1 MAGEADPSNGP
12 ASLSHPRP
20 ILLRPVHSLARI
32 FLACVAAALVGAGGP
47 GLRALHLATDAAHC
61 ASHDHH
67 DCDHHHHDEGADRHD
82 GGPEAPVPDHDDLG
96 CATCE
101 LLLALATVIPAAP
114 EIPSFLALVAVAGDS
129 APPTRPA
136 PPALRALAARPPPA
150 C

>member
-1 MAGEADPSNGP
+1 M
-12 ASLSHPRP
+12 R
-20 ILLRPVHSLARI
+20 SLARI
-32 FLACVAAALVGAGGP
+32 LLACVAAVLVGAGGP
-47 GLRALHLATDAAHC
+47 GLRALHLVTDAGHAVH
-61 ASHDHH
+61 HDHH
-67 DCDHHHHDEGADRHD
+67 GCDHHHHDDCGD
-82 GGPEAPVPDHDDLG
+82 GHEDGPVAPVPDHDDLG

-114 EIPSFLALVAVAGDS
+114 EIPSFLALVAVADDS

>member
-1 MAGEADPSNGP
+1 M
-12 ASLSHPRP
+12 RC
-20 ILLRPVHSLARI
+20 LARI
-32 FLACVAAALVGAGGP
+32 LLACVAAVLVGAGGP
-47 GLRALHLATDAAHC
+47 GLRALHLVTDAGPAVH
-61 ASHDHH
+61 HDHH
-67 DCDHHHHDEGADRHD
+67 GCDHHHHDDCGD
-82 GGPEAPVPDHDDLG
+82 GHEDGPEAPAPDHDDLG

-114 EIPSFLALVAVAGDS
+114 EIPSFLALVAVADAA

>member
-1 MAGEADPSNGP
+1 M
-12 ASLSHPRP
+12 RC
-20 ILLRPVHSLARI
+20 LARI
-32 FLACVAAALVGAGGP
+32 LLACVAAVLVGAGGP
-47 GLRALHLATDAAHC
+47 GLRALHLVTDAGHAVH
-61 ASHDHH
+61 HDHH
-67 DCDHHHHDEGADRHD
+67 GCDHHHHDDCGD
-82 GGPEAPVPDHDDLG
+82 GHEDGPEAPAPDHDDLG

-114 EIPSFLALVAVAGDS
+114 EIPSFLALVAVADAA